1 MVQLKLTLKSK
12 KPSNVYALNGKAYRL
27 QPGQNT
33 LNLEYDDYV
42 SLAKALGIK
51 PVDKDASQN
60 KSSARPEPVK
70 KVEDKPA
77 EMKHDVPL
85 QTSEPEPTNESK
97 PEPEPITEQEHEQVP
112 ESNEEHEQ
120 ESMVESEPDTE
131 DSTDNADEDSNDAKG
146 IDYESWS
153 YTKLKAEYKRITGRN
168 CKLKKAEVIQFL
180 QEHN

>member
-51 PVDKDASQN
+51 PVDKDASQKKN
-60 KSSARPEPVK
+60 SAKSEPAK
-70 KVEDKPA
+70 KVEDKLADMKQDAPLPA
-77 EMKHDVPL
+77 
-85 QTSEPEPTNESK
+85 SEPVHES
-97 PEPEPITEQEHEQVP
+97 EPITEPETVP
-112 ESNEEHEQ
+112 ESEPESVPDADDSNE
-120 ESMVESEPDTE
+120 SA
-131 DSTDNADEDSNDAKG
+131 DNADEDNNDAKG

>member
-60 KSSARPEPVK
+60 KNSARQEPVK
-70 KVEDKPA
+70 KVEDKLADIKQDAPLPA
-77 EMKHDVPL
+77 
-85 QTSEPEPTNESK
+85 SEPEPLPES
-97 PEPEPITEQEHEQVP
+97 EPEPIHEQAPGSEPEHIP
-112 ESNEEHEQ
+112 ES
-120 ESMVESEPDTE
+120 ESEPDADDSNE
-131 DSTDNADEDSNDAKG
+131 STDNADEDNNDAKG

>member
-51 PVDKDASQN
+51 PVGKDVSQN
-60 KSSARPEPVK
+60 KDSVRQEPAK
-70 KVEDKPA
+70 KVDDKSA
-77 EMKHDVPL
+77 DAKHDAPL
-85 QTSEPEPTNESK
+85 QTSES
-97 PEPEPITEQEHEQVP
+97 EPIHESEPLSEPVP
-112 ESNEEHEQ
+112 ESELEHTP
-120 ESMVESEPDTE
+120 ESEPDADDSDE
-131 DSTDNADEDSNDAKG
+131 STDHADEDNNDAKG

>member
-1 MVQLKLTLKSK
+1 MEFGMVQLKLTLKSK

-51 PVDKDASQN
+51 PVDKD
-60 KSSARPEPVK
+60 SARSELVK

-77 EMKHDVPL
+77 DVKQDVQL
-85 QTSEPEPTNESK
+85 QASEPEPTNES
-97 PEPEPITEQEHEQVP
+97 EHGSEPITEQEHESVP

-120 ESMVESEPDTE
+120 ESMVESESDTE
-131 DSTDNADEDSNDAKG
+131 DSTDNADEDNNDAKG